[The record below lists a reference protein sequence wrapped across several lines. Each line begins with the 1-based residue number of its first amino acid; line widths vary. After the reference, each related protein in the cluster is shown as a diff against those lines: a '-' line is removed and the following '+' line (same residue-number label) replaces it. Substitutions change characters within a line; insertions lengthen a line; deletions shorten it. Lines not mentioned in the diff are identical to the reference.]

1 MDDVGTYSR
10 SVIATIGNPQFIV
23 LNFIVMKNSEK
34 TALVRILVD
43 LIKADRIIDTGEMV
57 FCDEMRRKYNF
68 TQDNEI
74 AAMSMSFA
82 DAILIL
88 NDADISTRATIL
100 SDCENATVSD
110 GFCAHSEALLLISL
124 IQTLGNVD
132 SECANVISIP
142 KQSISVNDSTVLYVE
157 SKFDKDINRQ
167 IIESYRHIYK
177 EFLFSG
183 FQFIYIPNILHH
195 YKETDRKLFKQMI
208 SFLAPSYSADGINNI
223 IDGLLSMTT
232 ENFCKDILCNR
243 LGIKSL
249 RSVNPSLLIKI
260 GNNYVGGVEYSNFL
274 ILEIEND
281 FLKFTNTF
289 VDKFSSMLSSDT
301 LTVPVGKEA
310 NNQYLYY
317 GFYKQLLDIFLI
329 RKNIRSKIVIDPY
342 HENILF
348 PDIDQKLNGLTRR
361 DKAMY
366 VLFLIL
372 MNDNG
377 FSFKSPT
384 TSGQIQKYNNKI
396 STFQKQYEIVYGF
409 MGGDK
414 NKVPDVGSAE
424 IRRPIF
430 SRIKKSL
437 MNISEMLYNVNDY
450 LITKNSY
457 GIFNVNIE
465 PTTIY
470 IKEWNSKVLKP
481 LQKSDIWNKVVA
493 CTYRL

>member
-1 MDDVGTYSR
+1 MDEYNH
-10 SVIATIGNPQFIV
+10 SVIATIDNPQFIV
-23 LNFIVMKNSEK
+23 LNIIAMKSSEK

-43 LIKADRIIDTGEMV
+43 LIKADRIIDTGEML
-57 FCDEMRRKYNF
+57 FYDEMRRKYNF
-68 TQDNEI
+68 TQANEI
-74 AAMSMSFA
+74 AAMSISFA
-82 DAILIL
+82 DAVSIL
-88 NDADISTRATIL
+88 NDADISTRTTIL

-124 IQTLGNVD
+124 MQTLGTNN

-142 KQSISVNDSTVLYVE
+142 KQSFSVDDSTVLYVE
-157 SKFDKDINRQ
+157 SKFDEDINRQ
-167 IIESYRHIYK
+167 IVENYRHIYK

-183 FQFIYIPNILHH
+183 FQFVYIPNILHH
-195 YKETDRKLFKQMI
+195 YEETDRKLFKQML
-208 SFLAPSYSADGINNI
+208 SFLAPSYSTGGIDNI

-243 LGIKSL
+243 LSIENL

-274 ILEIEND
+274 SLEIEYD
-281 FLKFTNTF
+281 FLKFTTAF

-301 LTVPVGKEA
+301 LTVPIGKEA

-329 RKNIRSKIVIDPY
+329 RKNIRSRIVIDPY
-342 HENILF
+342 HEEILL

-372 MNDNG
+372 MKDNG
-377 FSFKSPT
+377 FSFKCPMKSV
-384 TSGQIQKYNNKI
+384 QIPKYNKKI
-396 STFQKQYEIVYGF
+396 SIFQKQYEMVYGF
-409 MGGDK
+409 MGGDR

-437 MNISEMLYNVNDY
+437 MSISEMLYNVNDY

-465 PTTIY
+465 PSAIY
-470 IKEWNSKVLKP
+470 VKDWNSKVLKP
-481 LQKSDIWNKVVA
+481 LQESDIWNKVVA
-493 CTYRL
+493 CTYIL